1 MINNKKTILSRQ
13 LGRIHPLVATAA
25 VAVMLVSLVG
35 VAAITGVLPNSHGT
49 TAPVVT
55 SMTPAPLMTNAPA
68 STASRDLPMTPNEPV
83 ATRSTAPAY
92 VSGPAASQYVNGAV
106 RNQYDEPVAPPVI
119 KHAAPHKTVTHVPT
133 YNPNY
138 VPQQPVQSQRAQ
150 RVQESQRSEAY
161 ERDYQ
166 VAQGPAVCR
175 NCGRVESIVA
185 QHEPVAQGSGVGV
198 AAGAV
203 LGGILGNQV
212 GNGNGRT
219 LATVAGA
226 VAGGYGGNEVEKR
239 TRSTTTY
246 RVRVRME
253 DGEIRTFPQS
263 GNGWQVGDR
272 VRVVNGA
279 LTSRG

>member
-1 MINNKKTILSRQ
+1 MFKKKTTILSRQ
-13 LGRIHPLVATAA
+13 IGRIHPLVATAA
-25 VAVMLVSLVG
+25 VAVTLVSLVG
-35 VAAITGVLPNSHGT
+35 IAAITGVLPNSHGT
-49 TAPVVT
+49 TAPVIAT
-55 SMTPAPLMTNAPA
+55 TAPAPLMT
-68 STASRDLPMTPNEPV
+68 STQKDGRMMPNEPV
-83 ATRSTAPAY
+83 ATNSTAPAY
-92 VSGPAASQYVNGAV
+92 VTGPASNQYV
-106 RNQYDEPVAPPVI
+106 EPVAPPVV
-119 KHAAPHKTVTHVPT
+119 KHAAPHKPVTHVPT

-138 VPQQPVQSQRAQ
+138 ASEPSQQSRQSKQSRQSQ
-150 RVQESQRSEAY
+150 SQPY
-161 ERDYQ
+161 DRDYQ
-166 VAQGPAVCR
+166 VAQGPAVCH

-212 GNGNGRT
+212 GGGNGRT

-263 GNGWQVGDR
+263 GQDGWQVGDR

-279 LTSRG
+279 LTTRG

>member
-1 MINNKKTILSRQ
+1 MLKNKTTILSRQ
-13 LGRIHPLVATAA
+13 TGRIHPLVATAA
-25 VAVMLVSLVG
+25 VAVTLVSLVG

-49 TAPVVT
+49 TAPVVAA
-55 SMTPAPLMTNAPA
+55 SSQAPLMAPA
-68 STASRDLPMTPNEPV
+68 QADSRMMPNQPIV
-83 ATRSTAPAY
+83 TNSTAPAY
-92 VSGPAASQYVNGAV
+92 VTGPASNQYV
-106 RNQYDEPVAPPVI
+106 EPAAPPVI
-119 KHAAPHKTVTHVPT
+119 KHAAPHKVVTHVPT
-133 YNPNY
+133 HKPNY
-138 VPQQPVQSQRAQ
+138 APQQAQQSQD
-150 RVQESQRSEAY
+150 SQYSQQSQSQQY
-161 ERDYQ
+161 DRDYQ
-166 VAQGPAVCR
+166 VAQGPAVCH

-185 QHEPVAQGSGVGV
+185 QREPVAQGSGVGV

-246 RVRVRME
+246 RVRVRMD

>member
-1 MINNKKTILSRQ
+1 MIKNKTTILSRQ

-25 VAVMLVSLVG
+25 VAVTLVSLVG

-49 TAPVVT
+49 VAPVVT
-55 SMTPAPLMTNAPA
+55 TTSQAPLMSPA
-68 STASRDLPMTPNEPV
+68 QTGSRMTPNEPV
-83 ATRSTAPAY
+83 ATNSTAPAY
-92 VSGPAASQYVNGAV
+92 VTGPA
-106 RNQYDEPVAPPVI
+106 RNQYDEPAVPPVV
-119 KHAAPHKTVTHVPT
+119 KHAAPHKAVTHVPT
-133 YNPNY
+133 HNPNY
-138 VPQQPVQSQRAQ
+138 APQETRQSQQ
-150 RVQESQRSEAY
+150 DD
-161 ERDYQ
+161 RDYQ
-166 VAQGPAVCR
+166 IAQGPAACHS
-175 NCGRVESIVA
+175 CGRVESIVA

-212 GNGNGRT
+212 GSGNGRT

-272 VRVVNGA
+272 VRVSMVH
-279 LTSRG
+279 